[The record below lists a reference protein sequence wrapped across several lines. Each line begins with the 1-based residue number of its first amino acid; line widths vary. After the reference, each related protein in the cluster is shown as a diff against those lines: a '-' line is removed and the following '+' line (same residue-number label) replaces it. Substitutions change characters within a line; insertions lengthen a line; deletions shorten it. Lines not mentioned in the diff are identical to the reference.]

1 MKQVVIYG
9 IIVVFVVV
17 MIFLVARNYKNEE
30 FTLSSNDSNDYM
42 SNDSNDKDTQIIE
55 NYPTAPQN
63 VVIAD
68 ANGNLSVTNDLGLQH
83 LTVAGNAQLENLSV
97 KNRNIIDVLDELK
110 AKIDAT
116 ITRIESINTASTAAN
131 AANNVIVSKMYATG
145 LM

>member
-1 MKQVVIYG
+1 MKQVVYG
-9 IIVVFVVV
+9 IIAVFVVI
-17 MIFLVARNYKNEE
+17 MIFLVAHNYKNEE
-30 FTLSSNDSNDYM
+30 FTLSSND

-97 KNRNIIDVLDELK
+97 KNRNIIDILDSLK
-110 AKIDAT
+110 TQIDAT
-116 ITRIESINTASTAAN
+116 NTKVDSANTASTAAT
-131 AANNVIVSKMYATG
+131 AAIALVGSKIAEKR
-145 LM
+145 LF

>member
-30 FTLSSNDSNDYM
+30 FTLSSNDSNDY
-42 SNDSNDKDTQIIE
+42 NDKDTQIIE

-68 ANGNLSVTNDLGLQH
+68 ANGNLSVSNDLGLQH

-97 KNRNIIDVLDELK
+97 KNRNIIDILDSLK
-110 AKIDAT
+110 TQIDAT
-116 ITRIESINTASTAAN
+116 NTKVDSANTASTAATT
-131 AANNVIVSKMYATG
+131 AIALVGSKIAEKR
-145 LM
+145 LF

>member
-1 MKQVVIYG
+1 MKQVVYG
-9 IIVVFVVV
+9 IIAVFVVI
-17 MIFLVARNYKNEE
+17 MIFLVAHNYKNEE
-30 FTLSSNDSNDYM
+30 FTLSSND

-97 KNRNIIDVLDELK
+97 KNRNIIDVLDSLK
-110 AKIDAT
+110 TQIDTT
-116 ITRIESINTASTAAN
+116 ITRIESINAASTAAN
-131 AANNVIVSKMYATG
+131 AANTVIVSKMYAIG
-145 LM
+145 LLP